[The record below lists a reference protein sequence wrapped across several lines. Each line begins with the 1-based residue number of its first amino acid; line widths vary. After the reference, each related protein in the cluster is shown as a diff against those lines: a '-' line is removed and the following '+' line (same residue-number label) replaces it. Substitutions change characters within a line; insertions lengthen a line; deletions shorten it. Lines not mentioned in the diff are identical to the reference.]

1 MRPNLGQ
8 KVGQRVGEGGFV
20 AVLDRGLEGRVKLVE
35 LGGGRVVDPELALAE
50 DPDNHDLSPS
60 CGSSC
65 RPGRS
70 ETGNPAGWAC

>member
-8 KVGQRVGEGGFV
+8 KVSQRVGEGGFV
-20 AVLDRGLEGRVKLVE
+20 TMLDRGLKDGVQLVE
-35 LGGGRVVDPELALAE
+35 LGGGSVVDPELTLAE
-50 DPDNHDLSPS
+50 DPDDHDLSPS

>member
-1 MRPNLGQ
+1 MRANLSQ
-8 KVGQRVGEGGFV
+8 KAGQRVGEGGFV
-20 AVLDRGLEGRVKLVE
+20 TVLDGGLEGAVQLVE
-35 LGGGRVVDPELALAE
+35 RGGGRVVDPELAPAE
-50 DPDNHDLSPS
+50 DPDDHDLSPS